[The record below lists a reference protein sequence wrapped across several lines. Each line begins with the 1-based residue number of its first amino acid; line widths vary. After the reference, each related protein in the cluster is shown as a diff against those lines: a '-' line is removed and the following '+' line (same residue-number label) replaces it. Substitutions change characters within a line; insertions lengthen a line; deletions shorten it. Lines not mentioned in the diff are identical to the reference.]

1 MGADKL
7 KLTDKQWKSRLSPE
21 AYKVLREKKTEKA
34 FSGETWKS
42 KEKGTYCCAGCGTPL
57 FSSETKYVTKT
68 GWPSFYD
75 PISIDNI
82 ILRDDVGFF
91 TKRTEVLC
99 AKCEG
104 HLGHVFNDGPQ
115 PTSKRYSLN
124 SVALKFIP
132 EKE

>member
-7 KLTDKQWKSRLSPE
+7 NLTEKQWKSRLSPE

-42 KEKGTYCCAGCGTPL
+42 KDKGTYCCAGCDTPL

-115 PTSKRYSLN
+115 PTGKRYSLN

>member
-1 MGADKL
+1 MEKL

-21 AYKVLREKKTEKA
+21 AYKVLREKGTEKA
-34 FSGETWKS
+34 FSGETWDS
-42 KEKGTYCCAGCGTPL
+42 KEEGTYECAGCGLPL

-82 ILRDDVGFF
+82 LLKEDVGFF
-91 TKRTEVLC
+91 TTRTEVLC

-115 PTSKRYSLN
+115 PTGKRYCLN
-124 SVALKFIP
+124 SVALEFIP
-132 EKE
+132 KKKSK